1 MEQILSEEE
10 LIAYAKPWLKAKGFK
25 KKGKR
30 WTKDIGEFTLCF
42 YIQGSCYCK
51 EDYYIRP
58 GIFVNALMPTQ
69 RTYGHWKTEIPR
81 TTPEEILAKFDQWCL
96 EWTDKALI
104 KQRLLAFLEWDQR
117 NPLEKRRA
125 NLVALQIKHSSDIVS
140 PLLFALQ
147 KGNFLVFR
155 HGTRRIL
162 RKRTPGSAG

>member
-25 KKGKR
+25 KNGKR

-81 TTPEEILAKFDQWCL
+81 TTPEAILAKFDLWCT

-104 KQRLLAFLEWDQR
+104 KQRLLAFLEWDER

-125 NLVALQIKHSSDIVS
+125 NLVDYEKDPVPAYEFFGISPYAGETVS
-140 PLLFALQ
+140 IQ
-147 KGNFLVFR
+147 QY
-155 HGTRRIL
+155 IL
-162 RKRTPGSAG
+162 EHF

>member
-42 YIQGSCYCK
+42 YIQGNYYYK

-81 TTPEEILAKFDQWCL
+81 TTPEEILAKFDQWCM

-125 NLVALQIKHSSDIVS
+125 NLVDYENDPVPAREFFGIRPYAGETVS
-140 PLLFALQ
+140 IQ
-147 KGNFLVFR
+147 QY
-155 HGTRRIL
+155 IL
-162 RKRTPGSAG
+162 EHF